1 MRITSEQLRHLITE
15 ELSGFMLESQMGA
28 TTQEMMKAVEEIGF
42 NNIQFISSGQY
53 GSVFKGAWH
62 HYDGVE
68 RAVKVIA
75 NGAYAQ
81 KEGRIYRKIS
91 DARKGSALI
100 AKHFPRVDMVR
111 KTHDGK
117 HVLIVMEILENDP
130 NVRQTIGDIFGHSE
144 VDVYRPDLALKADL
158 GINKD
163 IGKRANALVM
173 NKESRSE
180 ALKKILYGLPKWE
193 FKIRT
198 NMMAMNLSMN
208 TPYPTTEFQRTLY
221 KIPVGYEV
229 ANTISVI
236 NEDLA
241 SSGDIAR
248 TFLAHLLNMIV
259 EMWEQD
265 PLFATEGYA
274 GLFDHLQYSLEDF
287 IQMYRSWTPVGIS
300 PVGSNPA
307 YFGAPQASR
316 GLTYPGAESLLDA
329 IEELKAKTG
338 IDAYDMHD
346 QNVLVRPGTKDIVIV
361 DVGLFK
367 ETSRM
372 QVSPDKEV
380 TAINERCQKGY
391 KTHPTRKTKKM
402 FGRTYRNCVKAK
414 VKRRKR
420 KRKNEEKLP
429 PKVFAKAKTI
439 EKEGKPKDQALAIAA
454 SMYEKGDLKEADP
467 KKGTGKKPKG
477 SGRRL
482 YTDEDPTDT
491 VSVSFKS
498 VSAIQKTLAK
508 SSFKSKS
515 HKRQSQIINL
525 IHQRARAAYQNA
537 KDPEVKAR
545 LKKAYE
551 YAKKRKEASKKKTIR
566 LRKQKK
572 KK

>member
-1 MRITSEQLRHLITE
+1 MRLTSTQLKQMIFE
-15 ELSGFMLESQMGA
+15 ELSGLMIESQMG
-28 TTQEMMKAVEEIGF
+28 TTTLEMMKAVKEIGF

-75 NGAYAQ
+75 NGVYAR
-81 KEGRIYRKIS
+81 KEARNYRKIS

-117 HVLIVMEILENDP
+117 YVLIVMEILENDP
-130 NVRQTIGDIFGHSE
+130 NVRQIIGDIFGHAE

-193 FKIRT
+193 FQLRT
-198 NMMAMNLSMN
+198 RMMAMNLSMSA
-208 TPYPTTEFQRTLY
+208 PYPALEFQRTLS
-221 KIPVGYEV
+221 KIPAG
-229 ANTISVI
+229 AQIADTISI
-236 NEDLA
+236 IKEDLA
-241 SSGDIAR
+241 SSGYVAIV
-248 TFLAHLLNMIV
+248 FLAHLLNMVV

-265 PLFATEGYA
+265 PLFATEGYV

-316 GLTYPGAESLLDA
+316 GLTYPGAESLLNA
-329 IEELKAKTG
+329 IEDLKVKTG

-367 ETSRM
+367 ETTP
-372 QVSPDKEV
+372 SPTTPDREI
-380 TAINERCQKGY
+380 TNIQE
-391 KTHPTRKTKKM
+391 KTL
-402 FGRTYRNCVKAK
+402 
-414 VKRRKR
+414 
-420 KRKNEEKLP
+420 KRKNK
-429 PKVFAKAKTI
+429 
-439 EKEGKPKDQALAIAA
+439 
-454 SMYEKGDLKEADP
+454 
-467 KKGTGKKPKG
+467 
-477 SGRRL
+477 
-482 YTDEDPTDT
+482 
-491 VSVSFKS
+491 
-498 VSAIQKTLAK
+498 
-508 SSFKSKS
+508 
-515 HKRQSQIINL
+515 
-525 IHQRARAAYQNA
+525 
-537 KDPEVKAR
+537 
-545 LKKAYE
+545 
-551 YAKKRKEASKKKTIR
+551 
-566 LRKQKK
+566 
-572 KK
+572 